1 MVDTLHYDED
11 LVEQEKL
18 FVGLLGDANI
28 NSEAMVSRYRNVRDI
43 VESSVDI
50 GVL

>member
-18 FVGLLGDANI
+18 FVGLLGDVNI